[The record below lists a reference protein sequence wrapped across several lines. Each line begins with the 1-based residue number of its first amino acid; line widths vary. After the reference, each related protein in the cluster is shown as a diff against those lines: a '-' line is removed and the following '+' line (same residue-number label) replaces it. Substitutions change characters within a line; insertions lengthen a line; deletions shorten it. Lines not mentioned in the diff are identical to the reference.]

1 MRFRDRIFRFF
12 SGRYGMDDLNKFLF
26 WTYLAL
32 YIILFF
38 VEIFIKHPLF
48 MIFHIVLLA
57 LTVFLF
63 FRMLSRNIYK
73 RQCENRKFLTVR
85 DGLFGWFRLQK
96 NIFRDRKTHVY
107 RKCPSC
113 KAVLRLQK
121 ITGNHRAACPRCAKS
136 FDVRI

>member
-12 SGRYGMDDLNKFLF
+12 SGRYGMDELNKFLF

-32 YIILFF
+32 YIILFL

-113 KAVLRLQK
+113 KAVLRLKK
-121 ITGNHRAACPRCAKS
+121 IKGKHRAACPRCAKS